1 MKTPIALP
9 ASAKPYRKIGPFDAA
24 TLPAGLLAEHR
35 LKEAV
40 WANVAIVEGSV
51 DFVWDDGRQD
61 DRVTLTKGDNQ
72 LVTPTTPHHLEV
84 GGPFQLTI
92 EFWT

>member
-24 TLPAGLLAEHR
+24 TLPAGLLTEHR

-40 WANVAIVEGSV
+40 WGKVEILDGSV

-61 DRVTLTKGDNQ
+61 NRHTLKKGDTQ

-84 GGPFQLTI
+84 AGPVQLTI
-92 EFWT
+92 EFWN